1 MAENR
6 ITLTVRMSTSAR
18 FTVSS
23 ATLNLSSTILEVKQ
37 LIALEAGSGNCPV
50 NRQRLIYKG
59 RILSDDTRT
68 LSDYGVSGDSA
79 TLHLVKGSAQNRSGG
94 QSGASAAPVP
104 SPSTP
109 FSAGVS
115 TDSGTGLGSSGTAG
129 SNPFLA
135 MQQMMQQQQG
145 SGGGMPDMNQMQQQ
159 LLQNPEMMSSIMNSP
174 MMQSMMSNPDFMRN
188 MMESNPQMR
197 QVLDSNPEL
206 RHVLDDPEMMRRSM
220 EMMRDPSAMQNM
232 MRNQDLA
239 MSQIENVPGGFS
251 ALRRMYEDVQEP
263 MMDAM
268 AGGSSQSSTSGSSTN
283 NPNSAASGAAGAA
296 MPNPWGSNR
305 STTSNAGVSQS
316 ATGTGT
322 SATPSSGQQ
331 PMINPWA
338 SAPPSAG
345 AGTPGQNP
353 AGNANVANPWA
364 MAGMGA
370 GGQPNM
376 NLEQTISMLENPMIN
391 QMMNQMMSDPNALQ
405 AMMDSNPMLRQMRE
419 TNPAAA
425 AMMSNPE
432 SMRAM
437 MNPDNLRAM
446 MQLQQSMQQLNG
458 SMPGFPVPPPAF
470 GAPGVGGVTGAGSTP
485 AQTGNGNLDFSSLL
499 NQFQST
505 SLGAS
510 QPQQTTPQQ
519 RFQNQLRSLND
530 MGFTDEQ
537 ANIRALT
544 ENHGNVNRA
553 IEVLLMAPPT
563 PAPAPSPAQEE
574 SGSAEPSDKKND

>member
-1 MAENR
+1 
-6 ITLTVRMSTSAR
+6 
-18 FTVSS
+18 
-23 ATLNLSSTILEVKQ
+23 
-37 LIALEAGSGNCPV
+37 
-50 NRQRLIYKG
+50 
-59 RILSDDTRT
+59 
-68 LSDYGVSGDSA
+68 
-79 TLHLVKGSAQNRSGG
+79 
-94 QSGASAAPVP
+94 
-104 SPSTP
+104 
-109 FSAGVS
+109 
-115 TDSGTGLGSSGTAG
+115 
-129 SNPFLA
+129 
-135 MQQMMQQQQG
+135 
-145 SGGGMPDMNQMQQQ
+145 
-159 LLQNPEMMSSIMNSP
+159 
-174 MMQSMMSNPDFMRN
+174 
-188 MMESNPQMR
+188 
-197 QVLDSNPEL
+197 
-206 RHVLDDPEMMRRSM
+206 
-220 EMMRDPSAMQNM
+220 
-232 MRNQDLA
+232 
-239 MSQIENVPGGFS
+239 
-251 ALRRMYEDVQEP
+251 
-263 MMDAM
+263 
-268 AGGSSQSSTSGSSTN
+268 
-283 NPNSAASGAAGAA
+283 

-574 SGSAEPSDKKND
+574 S